1 MNDFDDRAKACS
13 DHLKQDVLILVAVMG
28 HNCPL
33 IQDLMRAKQLLDEA
47 IRRGVKGKEAA

>member
-13 DHLKQDVLILVAVMG
+13 DHLKQDCLILVAVLG
-28 HNCPL
+28 HNSPL
-33 IQDLMRAKQLLDEA
+33 IHDLQRAKQLLDEA